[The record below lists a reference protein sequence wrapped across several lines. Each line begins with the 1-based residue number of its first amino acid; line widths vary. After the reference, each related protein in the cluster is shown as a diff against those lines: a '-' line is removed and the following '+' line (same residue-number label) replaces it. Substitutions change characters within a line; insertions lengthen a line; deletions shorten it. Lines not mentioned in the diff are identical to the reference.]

1 VREPLDT
8 ETHIKASKLL
18 AYAKRNGL
26 DPVEALHGAGL
37 LLSKGR
43 RRGLKLETMW
53 SIHKQISS
61 WRPAE
66 FLRMKWPA
74 GNRQTTPADMYSCI
88 LEYIEKLIT
97 AAREE
102 T

>member
-8 ETHIKASKLL
+8 ETYTRATKLL

-26 DPVEALHGAGL
+26 DPVETLHGGGL

-43 RRGLKLETMW
+43 RKGLRLEVLW
-53 SIHKQISS
+53 YVHKQISS

-74 GNRQTTPADMYSCI
+74 GNRQTTPADMYICI
-88 LEYIEKLIT
+88 LEYVEKLIS
-97 AAREE
+97 AAEEE